1 MSSNSVHL
9 VFNRYKLVES
19 GPLYEIFLGKNEKDQ
34 DSLLFRVNSAF
45 PEDLFAELTNTSTMA
60 VDLIR
65 KEENQTILCFD
76 LLDVD
81 YQTLFFSFAD
91 NMISFVSRQ
100 SNEGNPF
107 EAIVLRYSQW
117 QRLLKINRTGLLS
130 VETIRGLIGELL
142 FLRDFLMPE
151 FGAKSALGYW
161 KGPIGADQDFRTEK
175 IWYEIKTVTSG
186 SDTVLISS
194 IEQLDS
200 EQFGAGEIVIFA
212 LDATVPADPEKI
224 TVKSLI
230 DEIKVQ
236 LSRQESYTFDN
247 FLFANLGYYD
257 KSEYETGNYVVR
269 LSSTQRYAIDA
280 ISPVIRRSSVPSAVV
295 SLKYNLSLAGL
306 NTCKID

>member
-1 MSSNSVHL
+1 MSNSVHL

-19 GPLYEIFLGKNEKDQ
+19 GPLYEIFLGKNEKNQ
-34 DSLLFRVNSAF
+34 DSLLFRVNSSF
-45 PEDLFAELTNTSTMA
+45 PEDLFAELTNTTTMA
-60 VDLIR
+60 VDLIQM
-65 KEENQTILCFD
+65 ENNQTILCFD
-76 LLDVD
+76 LLDTD

-91 NMISFVSRQ
+91 NMISFVSSQ
-100 SNEGNPF
+100 SNEDSPF

-117 QRLLKINRTGLLS
+117 QRLLKTNRTGLLS
-130 VETIRGLIGELL
+130 VETIRGMIGELL
-142 FLRDFLMPE
+142 FLRDFLIPE
-151 FGAKSALGYW
+151 FGAKTALGYW

-175 IWYEIKTVTSG
+175 KWYEIKTITSG

-200 EQFGAGEIVIFA
+200 EQFGPGEIVIFA

-224 TVKSLI
+224 TVKSLV

-247 FLFANLGYYD
+247 FLFSNLGYYD
-257 KSEYETGNYVVR
+257 KPEYETGNYVVR

-280 ISPVIRRSSVPSAVV
+280 ISPVMRRSSVPSAVV
-295 SLKYNLSLAGL
+295 FLKYNLSLAGL
-306 NTCKID
+306 DACRID